1 MEEAHGVNLN
11 ADRDQ
16 GENKV
21 TVLGVSAEQGAAP
34 GADGSGREARA
45 GAGKQR
51 LPERA
56 LSI

>member
-11 ADRDQ
+11 VDCDQ

-34 GADGSGREARA
+34 RANGSGKEARA